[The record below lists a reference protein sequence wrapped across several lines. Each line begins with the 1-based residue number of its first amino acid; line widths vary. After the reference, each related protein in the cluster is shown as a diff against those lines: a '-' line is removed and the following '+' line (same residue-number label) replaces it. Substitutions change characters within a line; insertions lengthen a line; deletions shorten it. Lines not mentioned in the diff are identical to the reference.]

1 MLELEDNLFKWAKSM
16 VADLGPMELLR
27 EQASS
32 RKYYRVTSKEK
43 SFILAYSD
51 PQKELNNEFIKYSGF
66 LIKNNVSVPKIEAF
80 DFENGFML
88 IEDFGDKVFL
98 DEVNSSNRKS
108 LYLLAIDQIIKLQSI
123 ETNDDI
129 NELNEVSVKE
139 QMKLFEE
146 WFLLDYLKLEIHS
159 LEKDIINDAYIFIS
173 NNRK

>member
-1 MLELEDNLFKWAKSM
+1 MLELEDNLFKWAESL
-16 VADLGPMELLR
+16 VADLRPMELLR

-108 LYLLAIDQIIKLQSI
+108 LY
-123 ETNDDI
+123 
-129 NELNEVSVKE
+129 
-139 QMKLFEE
+139 
-146 WFLLDYLKLEIHS
+146 
-159 LEKDIINDAYIFIS
+159 
-173 NNRK
+173 

>member
-66 LIKNNVSVPKIEAF
+66 LIKNNV
-80 DFENGFML
+80 L
-88 IEDFGDKVFL
+88 IKKTRI
-98 DEVNSSNRKS
+98 NRKS
-108 LYLLAIDQIIKLQSI
+108 IYQRVCKVLYLDLAN
-123 ETNDDI
+123 TI
-129 NELNEVSVKE
+129 NI
-139 QMKLFEE
+139 
-146 WFLLDYLKLEIHS
+146 LK
-159 LEKDIINDAYIFIS
+159 
-173 NNRK
+173 

>member
-1 MLELEDNLFKWAKSM
+1 MLELKDNLFKWAKSM

-80 DFENGFML
+80 DFATSLPAFSIWNLVSPESRSILFQFVDFTEDTNSEKPTVLFFM
-88 IEDFGDKVFL
+88 
-98 DEVNSSNRKS
+98 KS
-108 LYLLAIDQIIKLQSI
+108 
-123 ETNDDI
+123 
-129 NELNEVSVKE
+129 
-139 QMKLFEE
+139 
-146 WFLLDYLKLEIHS
+146 
-159 LEKDIINDAYIFIS
+159 
-173 NNRK
+173 